1 MPAVFRINAP
11 TVLSETIDGEVVIL
25 NLDSG
30 NYFNTMGSGAV
41 IWEAIQSG
49 LALPAIEAGLAAR
62 YGLPADEARAVL
74 GRFVEELSDHA
85 LIMPHDEA
93 VVADVNGATLFSEA
107 GEAFT
112 PPELGVHSD
121 MQDLLLLD
129 PIHEVDEMGW
139 PAPAPDLT
147 K

>member
-1 MPAVFRINAP
+1 MSSVFRVNAP

-30 NYFNTMGSGAV
+30 NYFNTTGSGAL
-41 IWEAIQSG
+41 IWEAIRSG
-49 LALPAIEAGLAAR
+49 IALPAIEAGLAAR
-62 YGLPADEARAVL
+62 YGLPADEARAAV

-85 LIMPHDEA
+85 LIAPAERA
-93 VVADVNGATLFSEA
+93 VPNADGAALFSGM
-107 GEAFT
+107 GETFA

-139 PAPAPDLT
+139 PAPARDLS